1 MSDTVQDEELV
12 QQELKEIVEIA
23 EKDKEEL
30 AQRLGIDQKE
40 LTLYL
45 DMFITK
51 KTEVLLDIENPHKKE
66 REEKSKATQKATE

>member
-51 KTEVLLDIENPHKKE
+51 KTEVLLDIENPHKKVK
-66 REEKSKATQKATE
+66 RRKI

>member
-12 QQELKEIVEIA
+12 QQELKEIA
-23 EKDKEEL
+23 EKEKEEL

-45 DMFITK
+45 DIFITK
-51 KTEVLLDIENPHKKE
+51 KTEVLLDIENPHKKK
-66 REEKSKATQKATE
+66 REEKSKTTQKETE

>member
-12 QQELKEIVEIA
+12 QQELKEIVEK
-23 EKDKEEL
+23 EKEEL

-45 DMFITK
+45 DIFITK
-51 KTEVLLDIENPHKKE
+51 KTEVLLDIENPHKKK
-66 REEKSKATQKATE
+66 REEKSKTTQKETE